1 MLFTDWV
8 VLILLLT
15 MIVFPTQIIYFIAL
29 LFFRIK
35 ERNPEMAFY
44 QKDLVEKLDD
54 IKREPSMVKDHFS
67 CAVIFLRVSGII
79 FLVVG
84 YLVIYG

>member
-44 QKDLVEKLDD
+44 QKDLVEKLM
-54 IKREPSMVKDHFS
+54 ILSESQVWSK
-67 CAVIFLRVSGII
+67 II
-79 FLVVG
+79 FLVP
-84 YLVIYG
+84 